1 MSATDQRVDW
11 GISYDVAVFNP
22 DDFSINQN
30 VPGAQDSQGN
40 MLVDLLTTDSY
51 GIQYSVANG
60 KYETHVSND
69 GTHDQI
75 LFHFTDL
82 NFPAG
87 EVPLGAVT
95 ALVRLVDGAVLDTAI
110 VSSPYKDSNG
120 APTLPPVKC
129 PILVYPY
136 LETISDTTPTLRWQ
150 PLAAPHAD
158 ASTWF
163 NLHLEFQSYYWGIYL
178 PWEATKVSFPN
189 TPEYPDASQ
198 VRIPADPEFPSHLPI
213 GVCLVNLIAAP
224 TAPSALVSILSTFP
238 SRIQNMRSLTSIIF
252 RS

>member
-75 LFHFTDL
+75 LFHFTSTRMHL
-82 NFPAG
+82 KFEYLQIPNS
-87 EVPLGAVT
+87 LLT
-95 ALVRLVDGAVLDTAI
+95 
-110 VSSPYKDSNG
+110 
-120 APTLPPVKC
+120 
-129 PILVYPY
+129 YP
-136 LETISDTTPTLRWQ
+136 SGF
-150 PLAAPHAD
+150 A
-158 ASTWF
+158 
-163 NLHLEFQSYYWGIYL
+163 
-178 PWEATKVSFPN
+178 
-189 TPEYPDASQ
+189 
-198 VRIPADPEFPSHLPI
+198 
-213 GVCLVNLIAAP
+213 
-224 TAPSALVSILSTFP
+224 
-238 SRIQNMRSLTSIIF
+238 
-252 RS
+252 